1 MADAPTAS
9 KSTPAR
15 SPGTS
20 PATQQKGLAV
30 RGPDGPLAAAE
41 VTERSTQ
48 VLLEFESPSAHQ
60 LALPVPL
67 RSRHTTYIIFTMFFL
82 LFLVAVLFPIDRVIV
97 GTGVV
102 VTVEQQVGLS
112 ALETGIVRSIRVRLG
127 QVVRKGDVLLTL
139 DPTTATANL
148 AAIEEQ
154 VASLTQE
161 TRRLQAELDGRTFLT
176 DGTRQGDLQALIYT
190 QRYADITFQMENY
203 SQKIEALRG
212 PVRQAMTDIVAY
224 TKRLELARTTYDK
237 RRELQRLQVGSEL
250 QTMAAADIL
259 AEATRS
265 LEAAKSQLPQSQ
277 NSLDAMIAERD
288 STIERWRGV
297 TSQSLSDQRGKLDQ
311 AQADLQKARLS
322 ASMIEMRAPM
332 DATVL
337 NVAQTNTGTVV
348 IAASQLILLTPL
360 DSPLEYEVVFAAS
373 DAGYVF
379 PGQRA
384 TIKFDTFPFISHGT
398 GSGKLRVIG
407 PDSTRAPYDA
417 ITQPA
422 SLSASQQASGQR
434 FYTGRVTMEALNLV
448 AVPGGFRVT
457 PGMAVTVDVLAGH
470 RTFVEYLFSRV
481 VPAATE
487 GFREP

>member
-1 MADAPTAS
+1 MRDPN
-9 KSTPAR
+9 
-15 SPGTS
+15 
-20 PATQQKGLAV
+20 
-30 RGPDGPLAAAE
+30 GPLTAGDE
-41 VTERSTQ
+41 SERSSQ

-67 RSRHTTYIIFTMFFL
+67 RSRYTTYIIFMMFFL

-102 VTVEQQVGLS
+102 ATVEQQVGLS
-112 ALETGIVRSIRVRLG
+112 ALETGIVRSIRVRPG

-139 DPTTATANL
+139 DPTTATADL

-176 DGTRQGDLQALIYT
+176 DGTRHGDLQALIYT
-190 QRYADITFQMENY
+190 QRHAEITFQMENY
-203 SQKIEALRG
+203 TQKIEALRG
-212 PVRQAMTDIVAY
+212 PVRQAQTDIVAY
-224 TKRLELARTTYDK
+224 TKRLDLARTTYDK

-250 QTMAAADIL
+250 QTMAAADTL
-259 AEATRS
+259 AEATRL
-265 LEAAKSQLPQSQ
+265 LEAAKSQLQQGQ
-277 NSLDAMIAERD
+277 NSLDAMMAERD
-288 STIERWRGV
+288 GALQQWRAA
-297 TSQSLSDQRGKLDQ
+297 TSQSLSEQRSKFDQ
-311 AQADLQKARLS
+311 AQAGLQKARLS
-322 ASMIEMRAPM
+322 VSMIEMRASM

-348 IAASQLILLTPL
+348 TAGAQLIQLTPL
-360 DSPLEYEVVFAAS
+360 DSPLEYEVVFAAG
-373 DAGYVF
+373 DAGYVLA
-379 PGQRA
+379 GQRA
-384 TIKFDTFPFISHGT
+384 TIKFDTFPFVSHGT
-398 GSGKLRVIG
+398 GSGKVRVLS
-407 PDSTRAPYDA
+407 PDSFREPYA
-417 ITQPA
+417 SITQPA
-422 SLSASQQASGQR
+422 SLSTSQQASGQR
-434 FYTGRVTMEALNLV
+434 FYTGRVTMETLNLV
-448 AVPGGFRVT
+448 AVPDGFRVT